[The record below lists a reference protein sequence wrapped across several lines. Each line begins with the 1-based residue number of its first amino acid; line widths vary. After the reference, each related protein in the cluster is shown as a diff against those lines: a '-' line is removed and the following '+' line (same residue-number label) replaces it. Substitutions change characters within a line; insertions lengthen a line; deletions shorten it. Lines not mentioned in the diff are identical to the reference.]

1 VAFKFQ
7 DGRIG
12 EFDDVGTAKAGGAS
26 HDFDDLDGFV
36 DAGGIFV
43 ILSGRDLGGI
53 VEDLVDDNNQD
64 LGNFSWF
71 YRKR

>member
-1 VAFKFQ
+1 
-7 DGRIG
+7 
-12 EFDDVGTAKAGGAS
+12 
-26 HDFDDLDGFV
+26 V
-36 DAGGIFV
+36 DGIFGV
-43 ILSGRDLGGI
+43 LLRRDLGGI